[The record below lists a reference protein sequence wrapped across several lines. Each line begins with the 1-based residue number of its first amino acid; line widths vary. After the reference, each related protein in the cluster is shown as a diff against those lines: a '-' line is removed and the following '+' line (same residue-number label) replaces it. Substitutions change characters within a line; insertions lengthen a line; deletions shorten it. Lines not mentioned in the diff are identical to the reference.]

1 MQTTSISTTKVVEK
15 RTNTTSQPQK
25 PAPQVVDKRT
35 QKTTTVTTT
44 KTVTPAKPVTQ
55 VQVVEKRS
63 QKPGSTVKT
72 TTTTTTTVSN
82 TRPPITTTTN
92 TRQPITTTTV
102 SNTRQPITTTT
113 NTRQPLTTTTNTRQP
128 ITTTTTKTTTTVS
141 NTRQPINLASNKK
154 PATQVQTSNKRSQN
168 TTTVVKTSYSPSK
181 PATQPQVADKR
192 THKTVPVKVTT
203 TQVKTVE
210 HKNQRSTSKPN
221 SNAPSK
227 PQSKAGSQAPT
238 KKVEVKQYVYST
250 VTDDDKIKEAFELFD
265 SNDGRID
272 AGEVKD
278 AMQNIGYDEKN
289 PVIFQVVS
297 ELDTPRNKNS
307 GGATF
312 DDFCQTINYR
322 IPEKETEEE
331 LRKIFELFLDP
342 NSETTSLDSIKRVA
356 DEIGANI
363 EEDELRAMLNK
374 ASKSGSELTFD
385 DFVAIMKEKL

>member
-15 RTNTTSQPQK
+15 RSNTTSQPQK
-25 PAPQVVDKRT
+25 PATQVADKRT

-63 QKPGSTVKT
+63 QKPGTTVKT
-72 TTTTTTTVSN
+72 TTT
-82 TRPPITTTTN
+82 
-92 TRQPITTTTV
+92 TTTTV

-113 NTRQPLTTTTNTRQP
+113 NTRQPITTTTTTNTRQP
-128 ITTTTTKTTTTVS
+128 ITTTTNTRPPITTTTTTTTVS

-154 PATQVQTSNKRSQN
+154 PATQVQTSNKRTQN
-168 TTTVVKTSYSPSK
+168 TTTVVKTSLSPSK
-181 PATQPQVADKR
+181 PATQAQVVDKR
-192 THKTVPVKVTT
+192 AHKTVPVKVTT
-203 TQVKTVE
+203 TQVKTVD
-210 HKNQRSTSKPN
+210 HKNQRSTSKPT
-221 SNAPSK
+221 SNVPSK

-238 KKVEVKQYVYST
+238 KKVEAKQYVYST

-297 ELDTPRNKNS
+297 ELDNPRNKNS

-363 EEDELRAMLNK
+363 EEAELRAMLNK